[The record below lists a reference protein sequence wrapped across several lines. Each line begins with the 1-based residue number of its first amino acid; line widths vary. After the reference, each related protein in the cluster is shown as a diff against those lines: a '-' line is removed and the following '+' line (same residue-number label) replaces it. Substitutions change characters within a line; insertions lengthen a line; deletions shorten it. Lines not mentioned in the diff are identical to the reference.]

1 VCGVSGTELVL
12 IILVALVVAGPKDLP
27 RMLRTVGQYAGRL
40 RRMAAELRAQSGI
53 DDALRTEG
61 LADDINEIRKL
72 ARGEL
77 DGVARAARYADD
89 PGSQAPDY
97 AAAAL
102 TALPAAASAFSGS
115 SAGYRD
121 GFTVARERE
130 YPRDGADCY
139 GCLPDNAI
147 VYLDVLPKSG
157 LARDPL
163 YMLGDEAGVFPPEP
177 EPPATPDE
185 TAPDPEPPAPREEP
199 APRAEAE
206 TDGARPE
213 AHAHAADPAG
223 IAAPEGT

>member
-1 VCGVSGTELVL
+1 
-12 IILVALVVAGPKDLP
+12 VALVVAGPKDLP
-27 RMLRTVGQYAGRL
+27 RMPRTVGQYAGRL
-40 RRMAAELRAQSGI
+40 RRMAADLRTQSGI

-77 DGVARAARYADD
+77 DGVARAARYDD
-89 PGSQAPDY
+89 DGAGAGGSRAPDY

-102 TALPAAASAFSGS
+102 TALPASSSAFSGS
-115 SAGYRD
+115 SSGYRD

-147 VYLDVLPKSG
+147 VYLDVLPKSA

-185 TAPDPEPPAPREEP
+185 TAPEPEPL
-199 APRAEAE
+199 
-206 TDGARPE
+206 
-213 AHAHAADPAG
+213 AADV
-223 IAAPEGT
+223 AAPEGT

>member
-1 VCGVSGTELVL
+1 MCGVSGTELVL

-27 RMLRTVGQYAGRL
+27 RMLRTVGQYAGKL

-77 DGVARAARYADD
+77 DGVARAARYAVDG
-89 PGSQAPDY
+89 PGSRAPDD
-97 AAAAL
+97 AAAL
-102 TALPAAASAFSGS
+102 TALPAASSPFSGS
-115 SAGYRD
+115 SSGYRD

-147 VYLDVLPKSG
+147 VYLDVLPKSA

-163 YMLGDEAGVFPPEP
+163 YMLGDDAGVFPPAPEPPTTPGEMAPEP
-177 EPPATPDE
+177 EPPG
-185 TAPDPEPPAPREEP
+185 
-199 APRAEAE
+199 PRAEAE

-213 AHAHAADPAG
+213 AHAHAHAADPAG